1 MSHHLDSPLARQDP
15 RLDLTDHY
23 VFRGEAGTVFVMNVN
38 SSLSGRDARPGFHPE
53 GRYEIKIHLDGAELE
68 ALAYRVTFGEPDE
81 AGEQRL
87 ALHLLTGPDARDD
100 AATGE
105 LLAQGRTNSP
115 IAGPAGLRLWAGR
128 ARDPFY
134 VDVRQ
139 VRAINAAV
147 AHGARPDPAGWSP
160 QVAESSFAGST
171 IHAIVLEV
179 ADQDPRLGRDRRIG
193 VWSATKL
200 ATDAGGWR
208 QINRAGRP
216 MIWPIFRPDASA
228 SASDAGTT
236 SPAEEVRGERERIA
250 GLVAGLVA
258 ANGTAADPAAHGA
271 AVAQRLLPDVLPY
284 RTGTPATFG
293 FVEHNG
299 RALADNAPEAM
310 FSLVMNAAVATGLS
324 PREFADTRSGRFPY
338 VVAA

>member
-15 RLDLTDHY
+15 RLDLTDQY
-23 VFRGEAGTVFVMNVN
+23 LFRGEAGTVFVMNVN
-38 SSLSGRDARPGFHPE
+38 SSLSGPDARPGFHPE

-68 ALAYRVTFGEPDE
+68 ALAYHVTFGESDE
-81 AGEQRL
+81 AGEQRV

-100 AATGE
+100 AATGD
-105 LLAQGRTNSP
+105 LLAEGRTSSP

-134 VDVRQ
+134 VDLRQ
-139 VRAINAAV
+139 VRAISAAV
-147 AHGARPDPAGWSP
+147 AHGAPPDPAGWSP
-160 QVAESSFAGST
+160 RVAESSLAGST

-179 ADQDPRLGRDRRIG
+179 GDQDPRLGRDRRIG

-216 MIWPIFRPDASA
+216 MIWPIFRPDDSA
-228 SASDAGTT
+228 YASDAAAT
-236 SPAEEVRGERERIA
+236 SPAEEVRGEREQIA

-258 ANGTAADPAAHGA
+258 AIGTAAAPAAYGA
-271 AVAQRLLPDVLPY
+271 AVARRLLPDVLPY

-293 FVEHNG
+293 FAEHNG

-324 PREFADTRSGRFPY
+324 PQQFADTRAGQFPY

>member
-1 MSHHLDSPLARQDP
+1 MSHHLDSPRARQDP
-15 RLDLTDHY
+15 RLDLTDQY
-23 VFRGEAGTVFVMNVN
+23 VFRGEAGTVFVMDVN
-38 SSLSGRDARPGFHPE
+38 SSLSGPDARPGFHPE

-68 ALAYRVTFGEPDE
+68 ALAYRVTFGESDE
-81 AGEQRL
+81 AGEQRV

-134 VDVRQ
+134 VDLRQ
-139 VRAINAAV
+139 VGAMSSAV
-147 AHGARPDPAGWSP
+147 AHGAKPDPAGWSP
-160 QVAESSFAGST
+160 QVAQSSLAGST

-179 ADQDPRLGRDRRIG
+179 ADQDPRLGRGRRIG

-216 MIWPIFRPDASA
+216 MVWPIFRPDGSAHASEA
-228 SASDAGTT
+228 NTT
-236 SPAEEVRGERERIA
+236 SPARRCAVSESASRGSSRGSSQPMARPPIRRPTVRRSPCACSPTCCPTG
-250 GLVAGLVA
+250 
-258 ANGTAADPAAHGA
+258 PARRRPSGSSSTTGA
-271 AVAQRLLPDVLPY
+271 RSP
-284 RTGTPATFG
+284 TTPP
-293 FVEHNG
+293 
-299 RALADNAPEAM
+299 RRC
-310 FSLVMNAAVATGLS
+310 S
-324 PREFADTRSGRFPY
+324 PSS
-338 VVAA
+338 

>member
-15 RLDLTDHY
+15 RLDLTDQY
-23 VFRGEAGTVFVMNVN
+23 VFRGEAGTVFVMDVN
-38 SSLSGRDARPGFHPE
+38 SSLSGPDARPGFHPE

-68 ALAYRVTFGEPDE
+68 ALAYRVTFGESDE
-81 AGEQRL
+81 AGEQRV
-87 ALHLLTGPDARDD
+87 ALHLLTGPAARDD

-105 LLAQGRTNSP
+105 LLAQGRTNRP

-134 VDVRQ
+134 VDLRQ
-139 VRAINAAV
+139 VGAMSSAV
-147 AHGARPDPAGWSP
+147 AHGAKPDPAVWSP
-160 QVAESSFAGST
+160 QVAQSSLAGST
-171 IHAIVLEV
+171 IQAIVLEV
-179 ADQDPRLGRDRRIG
+179 ADQDPRLGHGRRIG

-216 MIWPIFRPDASA
+216 MVWPIFRPDDSPHASEA
-228 SASDAGTT
+228 NTT

-258 ANGTAADPAAHGA
+258 ANGTAADPAAYGA
-271 AVAQRLLPDVLPY
+271 AVALRLFPDVLPY

-324 PREFADTRSGRFPY
+324 PQQFADTHTGLFPY
-338 VVAA
+338 VVAG

>member
-1 MSHHLDSPLARQDP
+1 MSHHLDSPRARQDP
-15 RLDLTDHY
+15 RLDLTDQY

-38 SSLSGRDARPGFHPE
+38 SSLSGPDARPGFHPE
-53 GRYEIKIHLDGAELE
+53 GRYEIKIHPDGAELE
-68 ALAYRVTFGEPDE
+68 ALAYRVTFGASDE
-81 AGEQRL
+81 AGEQRV
-87 ALHLLTGPDARDD
+87 ALHLLTGADARDD

-105 LLAQGRTNSP
+105 LLAQGRTNRP
-115 IAGPAGLRLWAGR
+115 IDGPAGLRLWAGR

-134 VDVRQ
+134 VDLRQ
-139 VRAINAAV
+139 VGAMSSAV
-147 AHGARPDPAGWSP
+147 AHGAKPDPAGWSP
-160 QVAESSFAGST
+160 QVAQSSLAGST

-179 ADQDPRLGRDRRIG
+179 ADQDPRLGRGRRIG

-216 MIWPIFRPDASA
+216 MVWPIFRPDGSAYASEA
-228 SASDAGTT
+228 NTT
-236 SPAEEVRGERERIA
+236 APGEEAHREREHIA

-258 ANGTAADPAAHGA
+258 ANGTAADPAAYGA
-271 AVAQRLLPDVLPY
+271 AVALRLVPDVLPY

-324 PREFADTRSGRFPY
+324 PQQFADTRSGLFPY
-338 VVAA
+338 LVAG

>member
-1 MSHHLDSPLARQDP
+1 MSHHLDSPLSRQDP
-15 RLDLTDHY
+15 RLDLTDQY
-23 VFRGEAGTVFVMNVN
+23 VFRGEAGTAFVMNLN
-38 SSLSGRDARPGFHPE
+38 SSLSRRDGRPGFHPE

-81 AGEQRL
+81 AGEQRV

-105 LLAQGRTNSP
+105 LLARGRTNSE
-115 IAGPAGLRLWAGR
+115 IAGSAGLRLWAGR

-134 VDVRQ
+134 VDLRQ

-147 AHGARPDPAGWSP
+147 AQGAEPDSAGWSP
-160 QVAESSFAGST
+160 QVAQNSLAGST

-208 QINRAGRP
+208 QINRQGRP
-216 MIWPIFRPDASA
+216 MVWPIFRPDDSA
-228 SASDAGTT
+228 YASDADTT
-236 SPAEEVRGERERIA
+236 SPAEEVRGERAHIA

-258 ANGTAADPAAHGA
+258 ANGTAADPAAYGA
-271 AVAQRLLPDVLPY
+271 AVALRLLPDVLPY

-299 RALADNAPEAM
+299 RTLADNAPEAM
-310 FSLVMNAAVATGLS
+310 FSLVMNAAVATGLA
-324 PREFADTRSGRFPY
+324 PQEFADTRTGRFPY